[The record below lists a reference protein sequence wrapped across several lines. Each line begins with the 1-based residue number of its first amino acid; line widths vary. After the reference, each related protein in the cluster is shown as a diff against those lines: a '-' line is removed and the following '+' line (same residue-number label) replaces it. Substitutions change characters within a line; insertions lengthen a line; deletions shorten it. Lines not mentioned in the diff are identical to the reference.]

1 MIENCNIDSNLLSQS
16 VNKWHNY
23 LKDLKISKFYFLYT
37 KCFLIKT
44 ENIIGNYFTVKS
56 NKKVCYA
63 FANLHSDGKIIS
75 MLMLS

>member
-16 VNKWHNY
+16 INKWHNY
-23 LKDLKISKFYFLYT
+23 LKGLNISKFYFLYT
-37 KCFLIKT
+37 KCFLIKAA
-44 ENIIGNYFTVKS
+44 NISEIDLTVKS
-56 NKKVCYA
+56 NKKVYYA